1 MLRRYDAHWMHTEVQ
16 THPKHDTHGLRLCFE
31 KLGLMKNISQTLS
44 MDESAYHSPSS
55 LQTACTFEPTGSL
68 PGMSWDKDKS
78 FCMHSE
84 MKVFDISDTAKVQE
98 LLLLTAKG
106 NSRLELHSQTLVT
119 TVVASMH
126 AISCRTFC
134 QSCSHGIDGTTSS
147 IVQFIL
153 LVHSRI
159 KSTVNQRPG
168 SLLHHQSPKKSIAKG
183 SVCWSCLRLSQH
195 VTDTHLLRSEPWYRG
210 VLLGFGQRW
219 WVQISLQQ
227 HNIWCFCLFCCLQ
240 QVICQLYYLHHAPIN
255 WRISELPCEN
265 LGQASNR
272 WWRL

>member
-1 MLRRYDAHWMHTEVQ
+1 MHTEWHRSTNYKLILNMTPMVLDCVLKNLDWWKNQ
-16 THPKHDTHGLRLCFE
+16 SNTLHGWKCIPFTIFTPNSLHLWTHRKSPRNVMRQGQVFLHAQWNEGVWNLRHCKSSRAAFADSKGKFMAWIALT
-31 KLGLMKNISQTLS
+31 TL
-44 MDESAYHSPSS
+44 
-55 LQTACTFEPTGSL
+55 
-68 PGMSWDKDKS
+68 
-78 FCMHSE
+78 
-84 MKVFDISDTAKVQE
+84 I
-98 LLLLTAKG
+98 
-106 NSRLELHSQTLVT
+106 T

-134 QSCSHGIDGTTSS
+134 QSCSHGIDGNTSS

-168 SLLHHQSPKKSIAKG
+168 SLLHHQSPKKSMAKG

-210 VLLGFGQRW
+210 VPLGFGQRW
-219 WVQISLQQ
+219 WVKISLQQ

-240 QVICQLYYLHHAPIN
+240 QVICQLYYLHHAPMN
-255 WRISELPCEN
+255 LQISELQCEN